1 MTDSTSTATKTA
13 IPEHESAQMTLSVGQ
28 RWFQLMLVVLAAG
41 TIYPLLYL
49 RQYYQPTLIAYFSIN
64 DLQLGQLYSML
75 GTVFVL
81 SYLPSGW
88 LADRI
93 APRIL
98 ICFSLF
104 TTGLLGFLYAS
115 QPPFPL
121 LLLIFA
127 CWGLTTGLTFW
138 SAVIKRVGAIAQSNE
153 RGRFFGILDGGRGM
167 VEASLAT
174 VAVALFGWYASQG
187 LEQTGFRHVILMYA
201 TLCVV
206 LAVVLAFIRDPSV
219 THAQPRAATR
229 QGNLWQDFK
238 TIAGKPN
245 LWLLASVVFCGY
257 QLFWSTYNFS
267 AYLRTSDYGVTA
279 ALAAFITA
287 GKMWMRPIG
296 GIGGGWLADKISRA
310 GVLCGVL
317 ICGALGVTGL
327 ILLPSGIPHGALIAF
342 VLLVGM
348 FAYAVRGL
356 YWALLDRCDIPP
368 HCTGLAIGLVSVI
381 GYSPDIYL
389 PLLSGYLTQHFPGAT
404 GYRFFFAYIVFI
416 TLCGAF
422 GAWRLHVRFKI
433 KEEA

>member
-1 MTDSTSTATKTA
+1 MTDSTSTPHQKTDY
-13 IPEHESAQMTLSVGQ
+13 SALPASKSLSTRQ
-28 RWFQLMLVVLAAG
+28 RWYQLILVVLAAG

-49 RQYYQPTLIAYFSIN
+49 RQYYQPTLVAYFGIN
-64 DLQLGQLYSML
+64 DLQLGQLYSTL

-81 SYLPSGW
+81 CYLPSGW
-88 LADRI
+88 LADRV
-93 APRIL
+93 APRVL

-104 TTGLLGFLYAS
+104 STGLLGYFYAS
-115 QPPFPL
+115 KPPFHL
-121 LLLIFA
+121 LLMIFA

-138 SAVIKRVGAIAQSNE
+138 SAVIKRVSAIAQENE

-174 VAVALFGWYASQG
+174 LAVALFGWYASRG
-187 LEQTGFRHVILMYA
+187 LEQEGFRHVILMYS
-201 TLCVV
+201 TLCIL
-206 LAVVLAFIRDPSV
+206 LATILAFIRDPS
-219 THAQPRAATR
+219 TAQQQPRAATP
-229 QGNLWQDFK
+229 NTHVWQDLK
-238 TIAGKPN
+238 TLAGKPN
-245 LWLLASVVFCGY
+245 LWLLACVVFCGY

-267 AYLRTSDYGVTA
+267 AYLRTSEYGVPA

-296 GIGGGWLADKISRA
+296 GIGGGWLADKLSRA

-317 ICGALGVTGL
+317 MCGALGICVL
-327 ILLPSGIPHGALIAF
+327 IMLPAGIPHVALIAF

-368 HCTGLAIGLVSVI
+368 HCTGLAIGLVSMI

-389 PLLSGYLTQHFPGAT
+389 PLLSGYLTQHYPGAT
-404 GYRFFFAYIVFI
+404 GYRLFFSYIVFI

-422 GAWRLHVRFKI
+422 GAWRLHIRFKR
-433 KEEA
+433 K

>member
-1 MTDSTSTATKTA
+1 MTDSTSSAHEKPYTTETSTSTAL
-13 IPEHESAQMTLSVGQ
+13 SARQ
-28 RWFQLMLVVLAAG
+28 RWFQLALVVLAAG

-49 RQYYQPTLIAYFSIN
+49 RQYYQPTMVAYFSIN
-64 DLQLGQLYSML
+64 DLELGQLYSTL

-88 LADRI
+88 LADRV

-104 TTGLLGFLYAS
+104 ATGLLGFLYAS
-115 QPPFPL
+115 QPPFHL

-127 CWGLTTGLTFW
+127 CWGLSTGLTFW
-138 SAVIKRVGAIAQSNE
+138 SAVIKRVGAIALPTE
-153 RGRFFGILDGGRGM
+153 RGRFFGILDGGRGL

-174 VAVALFGWYASQG
+174 IAVAIFGWYASQG
-187 LEQTGFRHVILMYA
+187 FEQAGFRRVIMLYA
-201 TLCVV
+201 TLCIT
-206 LAVVLAFIRDPSV
+206 LAVILVFIRDPS
-219 THAQPRAATR
+219 TAQRQHRVAAR
-229 QGNLWQDFK
+229 NSNLWQDLK
-238 TIAGKPN
+238 TLAAKPN
-245 LWLLASVVFCGY
+245 LWLLTSVVFCGY

-267 AYLRTSDYGVTA
+267 AYLRTPEYGVPA
-279 ALAAFITA
+279 AMAAFITA

-296 GIGGGWLADKISRA
+296 GIGGGWLADKTSRA

-317 ICGALGVTGL
+317 VSGALGVSGL
-327 ILLPSGIPHGALIAF
+327 ILLPAGIPHVALIAF

-368 HCTGLAIGLVSVI
+368 HCTGLAIGLVSVV

-389 PLLSGYLTQHFPGAT
+389 PLLSGYLTQHFPGAQ
-404 GYRFFFAYIVFI
+404 GYRLFFSYIVFI

-422 GAWRLHVRFKI
+422 GAWRLHVRFKPN
-433 KEEA
+433 KEA

>member
-1 MTDSTSTATKTA
+1 MTDSTS
-13 IPEHESAQMTLSVGQ
+13 SAENQSLSAVETPVNSLSTRQ
-28 RWFQLMLVVLAAG
+28 RWYQLALVVLAAG

-49 RQYYQPTLIAYFSIN
+49 RQYYQPTMVAFFGIN
-64 DLQLGQLYSML
+64 DLQLGQLYSTL

-81 SYLPSGW
+81 CYLPSGW
-88 LADRI
+88 LADRV

-104 TTGLLGFLYAS
+104 TTGLLGYFYAS
-115 QPPFPL
+115 KPGFDWL
-121 LLLIFA
+121 LVIFA
-127 CWGLTTGLTFW
+127 CWGLSTGLTFW
-138 SAVIKRVGAIAQSNE
+138 SAVIKRVSSIAQSSE

-174 VAVALFGWYASQG
+174 VAVALFGWYAAQG
-187 LEQTGFRHVILMYA
+187 LEQTGFRNVILMYA
-201 TLCVV
+201 SLCVT
-206 LAVVLAFIRDPSV
+206 LAVILLFISDPA
-219 THAQPRAATR
+219 TAQHQDRVAAR
-229 QGNLWQDFK
+229 NSNLWLDLK
-238 TIAGKPN
+238 TLAAKPN

-267 AYLRTSDYGVTA
+267 AYLRTSDYGVPA

-296 GIGGGWLADKISRA
+296 GIGGGWLADKMSRA

-317 ICGALGVTGL
+317 ICGALGICTL
-327 ILLPSGIPHGALIAF
+327 ILLPAGIPHIALIAL

-389 PLLSGYLTQHFPGAT
+389 PLLSGYLTQHFPGAV
-404 GYRFFFAYIVFI
+404 GYRLFFSYIVVI

-422 GAWRLHVRFKI
+422 GAWRLHVRFNRK
-433 KEEA
+433 